1 MASSEELVPLDLV
14 QIQDI
19 LPHRYPFLLVDRVVE
34 MEPGKRVVAIKNVT
48 ANEPFFD
55 GHFPHRPV
63 FPGVLMLESIAQA
76 SAILVSLI
84 IDAKASQKNVY
95 LFAGVDKARF
105 KAPVEPGDQ
114 LIIDVQLETQRR
126 ALWKCSGSIS
136 VAGKLVCS
144 SDVLFTHRPI
154 E

>member
-1 MASSEELVPLDLV
+1 MQNEIDIHRIRE
-14 QIQDI
+14 I
-19 LPHRYPFLLVDRVVE
+19 LPHRYPFLLIDRVVE
-34 MEPGKRVVAIKNVT
+34 HAPGESLTALKNVT
-48 ANEPFFD
+48 VNEPFFE
-55 GHFPHRPV
+55 GHFPYRPV

-114 LIIDVQLETQRR
+114 LMITVRLEAQKR
-126 ALWKCSGSIS
+126 ALWRC
-136 VAGKLVCS
+136 
-144 SDVLFTHRPI
+144 
-154 E
+154 

>member
-1 MASSEELVPLDLV
+1 
-14 QIQDI
+14 
-19 LPHRYPFLLVDRVVE
+19 
-34 MEPGKRVVAIKNVT
+34 
-48 ANEPFFD
+48 
-55 GHFPHRPV
+55 
-63 FPGVLMLESIAQA
+63 MLESIAQA

-114 LIIDVQLETQRR
+114 LIIEVALESQRR
-126 ALWKCSGSIS
+126 ALWKCSGTIS
-136 VAGKLVCS
+136 VSGKLVCS

>member
-1 MASSEELVPLDLV
+1 METE
-14 QIQDI
+14 INIHRIREI
-19 LPHRYPFLLVDRVVE
+19 LPHRYPFLLIDRVLE
-34 MEPGKRVVAIKNVT
+34 VVAGERLRALKNVT

-63 FPGVLMLESIAQA
+63 FPGVLMLEGIAQA

-114 LIIDVQLETQRR
+114 MIIDVSLEAQRR
-126 ALWKCSGSIS
+126 ALWRCSGIIT
-136 VAGKLVCS
+136 VGGKVVCA

>member
-1 MASSEELVPLDLV
+1 MSIEIDIHKIRE
-14 QIQDI
+14 I
-19 LPHRYPFLLVDRVVE
+19 LPHRYPFLMVDRVLEVD
-34 MEPGKRVVAIKNVT
+34 PGRSLKAIKNVT
-48 ANEPFFD
+48 SNEPFFD
-55 GHFPHRPV
+55 GHFPYRPV

-84 IDAKASQKNVY
+84 IDARATKKNIY

-105 KAPVEPGDQ
+105 KSPAEPGDR
-114 LIIDVQLETQRR
+114 LDITVELNAQRKNMWR
-126 ALWKCSGSIS
+126 CSGEIY
-136 VAGKLVCS
+136 VGDRIICS

>member
-1 MASSEELVPLDLV
+1 MQNEIDIHRIRE
-14 QIQDI
+14 I
-19 LPHRYPFLLVDRVVE
+19 LPHRYPFLLIDRVVE
-34 MEPGKRVVAIKNVT
+34 HAPGESLTALKNVT
-48 ANEPFFD
+48 VNEPFFE
-55 GHFPHRPV
+55 GHFPYRPV

-114 LIIDVQLETQRR
+114 LMITVRLEAQKR
-126 ALWKCSGSIS
+126 ALWRCAGYIE
-136 VAGKLVCS
+136 VAGKRVCS

>member
-1 MASSEELVPLDLV
+1 MQNEIDIHRIRE
-14 QIQDI
+14 I
-19 LPHRYPFLLVDRVVE
+19 LPHRYPFLLIDRVVE
-34 MEPGKRVVAIKNVT
+34 HTPGESLSALKNVT
-48 ANEPFFD
+48 VNEPFFE
-55 GHFPHRPV
+55 GHFPYRPV

-114 LIIDVQLETQRR
+114 LMITVRLEAQRR
-126 ALWKCSGSIS
+126 ALWRC
-136 VAGKLVCS
+136 AGQIEVDGKTVCA

>member
-1 MASSEELVPLDLV
+1 MDTKIDIHRIRE
-14 QIQDI
+14 I
-19 LPHRYPFLLVDRVVE
+19 LPHRYPFLLIDRVLDVA
-34 MEPGKRVVAIKNVT
+34 PGERLRALKNVT

-114 LIIDVQLETQRR
+114 LIIEVALERQRR
-126 ALWKCSGSIS
+126 SLWKCSGRIS
-136 VAGKLVCS
+136 GCGRLGC
-144 SDVLFTHRPI
+144 
-154 E
+154 

>member
-1 MASSEELVPLDLV
+1 MQNKIDIHRIRE
-14 QIQDI
+14 I
-19 LPHRYPFLLVDRVVE
+19 LPHRYPFLLIDRVVE
-34 MEPGKRVVAIKNVT
+34 HAPGESLTALKNVT
-48 ANEPFFD
+48 VNEPFFE
-55 GHFPHRPV
+55 GHFPYRPV

-114 LIIDVQLETQRR
+114 LMITVRLEAQKR
-126 ALWKCSGSIS
+126 ALWRCAGYIE
-136 VAGKLVCS
+136 VAGKRVCS

>member
-1 MASSEELVPLDLV
+1 MATEEKETEID
-14 QIQDI
+14 IHRIREI
-19 LPHRYPFLLVDRVVE
+19 LPHRYPFLLIDRVLNVT
-34 MEPGKRVVAIKNVT
+34 PGERLRALKNVT

-114 LIIDVQLETQRR
+114 LIIDVQLEAQRQ

-136 VAGKLVCS
+136 VSGKLVCS